1 MSQPQTERVLD
12 QLAHEIHACVEARPG
27 RLSWV
32 RVSAPVQ
39 VADDVRDKLSA
50 LLTRM
55 GLDFVDIEVSAQD
68 GDPKVLDVRFD
79 EGWS

>member
-12 QLAHEIHACVEARPG
+12 QLAHEIHTCVQSRPG

-32 RVSAPVQ
+32 KVSAPVQ
-39 VADDVRDKLSA
+39 VADDVRDKLCA
-50 LLTRM
+50 LLNRM
-55 GLDFVDIEVSAQD
+55 GLDFVDIEVSAEE
-68 GDPKVLDVRFD
+68 GDPKVLEVRFD